1 MYKGHGERSSLF
13 DVQRDKVQYTR
24 ANGQIRKEAIM
35 RKKYQSTH
43 VEILPIESS
52 ALMIP
57 VSDPGEPHLVPKGH
71 FVPGRGA
78 SYAPPAKII

>member
-1 MYKGHGERSSLF
+1 
-13 DVQRDKVQYTR
+13 
-24 ANGQIRKEAIM
+24 M

-71 FVPGRGA
+71 FVPGPGA